1 MPIYLHVFADGSIK
15 AYGVVAYLQ
24 SAENVVFLMAKSHLS
39 PLKNLTMP
47 RLELKAAVTA
57 AHLY

>member
-1 MPIYLHVFADGSIK
+1 MEALTW

-24 SAENVVFLMAKSHLS
+24 SAENVAFLMAKSRVS

-47 RLELKAAVTA
+47 RLELKASVTA